1 MTVDHWL
8 LSAAVWGEFTINP
21 KPGFSGRSSTYNMWK
36 RNSAYYLLR
45 PHQTVLC
52 YHTQESH
59 LWCCKA
65 AACTDLLLL
74 ACIAQERKVQNSL
87 VKHNSSVIAEN
98 RNTVCKNIR
107 APSLLLKGMDP
118 SAAGIKRFSPLAL
131 MTSERNGIS
140 SPSGL
145 ADK

>member
-1 MTVDHWL
+1 M
-8 LSAAVWGEFTINP
+8 
-21 KPGFSGRSSTYNMWK
+21 RK

-59 LWCCKA
+59 LWCRKA

-74 ACIAQERKVQNSL
+74 TCVAQERKVQNSL
-87 VKHNSSVIAEN
+87 AKHNSLVIAEN

-107 APSLLLKGMDP
+107 APSLLLKEMDP
-118 SAAGIKRFSPLAL
+118 SAAGIKRFSLLAL

-140 SPSGL
+140 SPSVL
-145 ADK
+145 VDKWKDYVNQQSKSLEASKDEKHFTFRNFC